1 MSKRNF
7 LSFFKSFLI
16 SDKMPPLW
24 LQVSIVIITLIFVA
38 IVVFVGNQTRN
49 EIEKLAIKQFNQQQL
64 ILARSSAKGI
74 EAFYSD
80 LSASLLS
87 LSKLPS
93 IQHIS
98 PECLQ
103 YIQNTFYSLPS
114 RSSIRLLD
122 SDGVLQFIFPF
133 DGWRGK
139 MVGKDYSQESYFKK
153 TRKTGNL
160 SISGLIINEQNETR
174 VRIAVP
180 IYLTYKTKRVRVGN
194 KTGIIITP
202 IDPNRSNLKKFQGVL
217 LGSFDPKIISE
228 VFISHIVSG
237 KTGYAWLLSENGFF
251 ITHYEKAFIDKN
263 VFKIRIEKNPEVS
276 CKAIEL
282 IQREMMAGKEGMGSY
297 ISGWHLGKKGN
308 VEKLIAY
315 TPVHLDKHIWSIAV
329 CTPLTEVKEI
339 SYITKRSEYFTLI
352 LVILILIIGGIFFF
366 LVSYRWS
373 HFLELEMIKKTIEL
387 RETSDYLNNL
397 IKYANAPI
405 IVWDSNKRITIF
417 NKAFEKMSGW
427 TEKEIIK
434 QSLDILF
441 PEDSYYTSLNEIKN
455 TLEGE
460 NWETVEIPILH
471 KNGNIRIG
479 LWNSAN
485 IYSED
490 GKTLFATIAQG
501 QDITYRKQTEKKY
514 TEQLKNFIELGNQMR
529 MELRLDILL
538 QSICDMI
545 VDSLGW
551 RQVILSLRDYDS
563 KTSRPVTMA
572 GYDKNIIK
580 EILSKPPVQI
590 KEAEKFQQKK
600 FKISRSY
607 YIDHTHWN
615 EMKGYP
621 AGLIIKHM
629 DDLDPDGWNEKDILL
644 IPIQGKDNILGFI
657 SPDNPT
663 DGKRPTK
670 EIIQALEIFADQ
682 AAVSIEN
689 ARLYGQAQQ
698 EISDRKLAEEA
709 LKHRLIALSQ
719 PFHDVEDV
727 KLTDIIDIDILQKLQ
742 DGFAESYDVASLI
755 FDDKG
760 KPITK
765 PSNFTD
771 FCKIIRGTEKG
782 MQNCKFSDAY
792 LSKLTP
798 NKPSK
803 IATCKNFKEMLDGS
817 VPIFI
822 GKKQVATWGIGQRLI
837 SEISSETIR
846 RYAEEIGIDAKQL
859 ISAGKKLK
867 TGTKEQFKR
876 ALSFLESIANDISLL
891 GLQNIQQAHEIIE
904 RRKAEKELS
913 IEKEKLSVTLQA
925 IGDGVITT
933 DINGKIILFNKIAEK
948 LTGWNEKE
956 AIDNPLS
963 EIFNVINERT
973 RKPIEELV
981 DKVLKSAN
989 RTGFVNY
996 PILIAKDGTERIIAN
1011 NSALIRD
1018 KENKIIGIVLAFHDI
1033 TEQRRAEE
1041 ELQKAT
1047 KLESIGILA
1056 GGIAHDFNNILT
1068 GIIGNISLARMYA
1081 QPTSKIYKALENAEG
1096 ASLRA
1101 KDLTYQLLTFSQGRI
1116 PIKKTASI
1124 AEIIKDSVRF
1134 TLRGSNVKCEFSFP
1148 NNLFPVEID
1157 IGQINQVI
1165 NNFIINADQ
1174 AMPEGGLIGIGVEN
1188 ITVDNESSLP
1198 LDKGKYIMITIEDE
1212 GIGISE
1218 EHLQRV
1224 FDPYFTTKQKGSGLG
1239 LAVSY
1244 SIIRNHGGYIT
1255 VESKLDIGTTF
1266 HIYLPASEKKVK
1278 GQKTEEGKPLVGKGR
1293 VLLMDDKEV
1302 IRNTVGEMLEVIGY
1316 EGTFVKDGIEAIEV
1330 YKQNKI
1336 LGEPFDVVIMDLTIP
1351 GGMGGKETIK
1361 RLLLIDPTAKVIVSS
1376 GYSNDPIMANYEKF
1390 GFKGIITKPY
1400 NMEELSKIL
1409 HNVIT
1414 GESD

>member
-1 MSKRNF
+1 MSKRNLF
-7 LSFFKSFLI
+7 SFFKNSLK
-16 SDKMPPLW
+16 SNTMPPVW
-24 LQVSIVIITLIFVA
+24 LQVSIIIITLIFVT
-38 IVVFVGNQTRN
+38 IVVFVGSQTRH
-49 EIEKLAIKQFNQQQL
+49 EMEKLVIEQFNKQQL

-74 EAFYSD
+74 ETFYND

-93 IQHIS
+93 IQHIT

-122 SDGVLQFIFPF
+122 SNGVLQFICPF
-133 DGWRGK
+133 DGWRKEIIGN
-139 MVGKDYSQESYFKK
+139 DYSKESYFKK
-153 TRKTGNL
+153 TKKTGKL
-160 SISGLIINEQNETR
+160 SISGLVTNEQNETR

-180 IYLTYKTKRVRVGN
+180 IYLIHKTKVIIVGN

-202 IDPNRSNLKKFQGVL
+202 VDSSKSDLKKFHGII
-217 LGSFDPKIISE
+217 LGSFDPKIIAE
-228 VFISHIVSG
+228 TFISPITSG
-237 KTGYAWLLSENGFF
+237 KTGYAWLLSENGIF
-251 ITHYEKAFIDKN
+251 ITHHEKAFLDKN
-263 VFKIRIEKNPEVS
+263 AFRIRIEKNPEVS
-276 CKAIEL
+276 CKTIEI
-282 IQREMMAGKEGMGSY
+282 IQRNMMAGKEGMGSY

-315 TPVHLDKHIWSIAV
+315 TPIHLNKHIWSVAV
-329 CTPLTEVKEI
+329 CTPLSEVKEI
-339 SYITKRSEYFTLI
+339 SYITKRSELLTLI

-366 LVSYRWS
+366 MISYRWS
-373 HFLELEMIKKTIEL
+373 HFLELEIIKKSMKL
-387 RETSDYLNNL
+387 RETSSYLNKL

-405 IVWDSNKRITIF
+405 IVWDSNKQITIF

-427 TEKEIIK
+427 TEKEVIE

-441 PEDSYYTSLNEIKN
+441 PEENYYNSLDKIKN
-455 TLEGE
+455 TLKGK

-471 KNGNIRIG
+471 KNGNIRTG

-501 QDITYRKQTEKKY
+501 QDITDRKQTEKKY
-514 TEQLKNFIELGNQMR
+514 TEQLKNLIELGNQMR

-538 QSICDMI
+538 QSVCNMI

-551 RQVILSLRDYDS
+551 RQVILSLRDYNS
-563 KTSRPVTMA
+563 KTSRPVSMA
-572 GYDKNIIK
+572 GYDKKTTK
-580 EILSKPPVQI
+580 EIRSKPPVPI

-600 FKISRSY
+600 FNISRSY

-621 AGLIIKHM
+621 ADLIIKHT
-629 DDLDPDGWNEKDILL
+629 DNLKQDGWNGKDILL
-644 IPIQGKDNILGFI
+644 IPIQGKNNILGFI
-657 SPDNPT
+657 SPDNPI

-670 EIIQALEIFADQ
+670 ETIQALEIFADQ

-698 EISDRKLAEEA
+698 EIADRKLAEEA
-709 LKHRLIALSQ
+709 LKHRLIVLSQ
-719 PFHDVEDV
+719 PIYDVEDI

-742 DGFAESYDVASLI
+742 DGFAKSYDVASLI

-760 KPITK
+760 RPITK

-792 LSKLTP
+792 LAKLTP

-803 IATCKNFKEMLDGS
+803 IATCRNFKEILDGS
-817 VPIFI
+817 VAILI

-846 RYAEEIGIDAKQL
+846 MFAEEIAVDTEQL

-867 TGTKEQFKR
+867 IGTKEQFKQ
-876 ALSFLESIANDISLL
+876 ALSFLESVADDISLL

-904 RRKAEKELS
+904 RKKAEKELA

-933 DINGKIILFNKIAEK
+933 DINGKIILFNKVAEK

-956 AIDNPLS
+956 AIDKHLC

-973 RKPIEELV
+973 RKPIKELV
-981 DKVLKSAN
+981 DKVLKSGN
-989 RTGFVNY
+989 ITGFINY
-996 PILIAKDGTERIIAN
+996 PILIAKDETERIIVN
-1011 NSALIRD
+1011 NSAPVRD
-1018 KENKIIGIVLAFHDI
+1018 KENKIIGVVLAFHDI

-1041 ELQKAT
+1041 ELQKAA

-1068 GIIGNISLARMYA
+1068 GIIGNISIARMYN
-1081 QPTSKIYKALENAEG
+1081 QPKSKILKALKNAEG

-1101 KDLTYQLLTFSQGRI
+1101 KDLTYQLLTFSQGGI

-1134 TLRGSNVKCEFSFP
+1134 TLRGSNVRCEFSFP

-1174 AMPEGGLIGIGVEN
+1174 AMPEGGLIKIKVKN

-1198 LDKGKYIMITIEDE
+1198 LDKGKHIMITIEDK
-1212 GIGISE
+1212 GIGIPE

-1224 FDPYFTTKQKGSGLG
+1224 FDPYFTTKQRGSGLG

-1255 VESKLDIGTTF
+1255 VESKLDIGTIF
-1266 HIYLPASEKKVK
+1266 HIYLPASEKKIK
-1278 GQKTEEGKPLVGKGR
+1278 GQKAEEGKPLVGKGR
-1293 VLLMDDKEV
+1293 VLLMDDKKI

-1330 YKQNKI
+1330 YKQYKL
-1336 LGEPFDVVIMDLTIP
+1336 LGKPFDVVIMDLTIP

-1376 GYSNDPIMANYEKF
+1376 GYFNDPIMANYEKF

-1409 HNVIT
+1409 HKVIT